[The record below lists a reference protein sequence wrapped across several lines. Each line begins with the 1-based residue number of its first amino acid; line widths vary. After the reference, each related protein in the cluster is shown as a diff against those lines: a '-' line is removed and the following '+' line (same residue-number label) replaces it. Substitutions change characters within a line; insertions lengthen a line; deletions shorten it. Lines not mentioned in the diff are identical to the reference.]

1 MLTIIEHMYNFHVKG
16 GGLHFGIPD
25 YQTCFQNV
33 IKIYV
38 REGLKKYKKILHFWS
53 VLCRYYKRITN
64 QKITQLATTWRYV
77 CSQYMAITY

>member
-38 REGLKKYKKILHFWS
+38 REGLKSKRKSCTFGLCSLAATS
-53 VLCRYYKRITN
+53 VLQIKKLHSW
-64 QKITQLATTWRYV
+64 QQLDVMFVVSIWL
-77 CSQYMAITY
+77 